1 MPSQP
6 SRKAAPDSVLARVAR
21 AIPDLTLDEMAART
35 GISRSQLSAY
45 ENGDNVPEAARQR
58 LADAAG
64 VSLPYLEAVLPFLR
78 RLNAPAGEQ
87 EAARAGLTAAQEI
100 AAQTA
105 AVLSLALGKTLA
117 DWTAA
122 PPLPADDPET
132 VEALWTIL
140 ARCTPRQRRLRVQA
154 ARRYWSRAL
163 SLRLLAESEQ
173 AETSDPELARELAQ
187 LAGVVARQA
196 DDLSAP

>member
-1 MPSQP
+1 MCPQP
-6 SRKAAPDSVLARVAR
+6 SRKAAPDSLLARVAR

-45 ENGDNVPEAARQR
+45 ENGENVPEAARKL
-58 LADAAG
+58 LAGAAG
-64 VSLPYLEAVLPFLR
+64 VSLPYLEALLPFLR
-78 RLNAPAGEQ
+78 ILNAPAGEQ
-87 EAARAGLTAAQEI
+87 EAAKTGLTAAQEI
-100 AAQTA
+100 AAQAA
-105 AVLSLALGKTLA
+105 AVLSLALGEKLA
-117 DWTAA
+117 EGTPA

-163 SLRLLAESEQ
+163 SRRLLAESEQ
-173 AETSDPELARELAQ
+173 AATADPELARELAQ

-196 DDLSAP
+196 DGLSAH